1 MDVKN
6 IPLWDKMNLHMQTG
20 QLIVNDLS
28 KTNAITVKTEN
39 MLAKVIRQCKMEKAN
54 SRALTTQNE
63 ELKKIIMKIGVD
75 PNDKA
80 AIQKLMKSAEVE
92 ISSLRKKLK
101 LLATEHSMAVEVAEV
116 EKEKEEL
123 RLQLLRKDEELS
135 KVKQTVISLQNRI
148 ENHTCTFVLPQVMLI
163 LILKHGLF
171 SSTPN

>member
-1 MDVKN
+1 MKQVFTQIEERNQRIKANIEAQAEHNIPADQTRLLTVMDLEKDQFKMALSHLTGMSLGSSGSFKEVNIILYVKK
-6 IPLWDKMNLHMQTG
+6 IPLWDKMNLHMQTR

-28 KTNAITVKTEN
+28 KTNATAVKTEN

-80 AIQKLMKSAEVE
+80 AIQKLMKSAEAE

-101 LLATEHSMAVEVAEV
+101 LLAT
-116 EKEKEEL
+116 
-123 RLQLLRKDEELS
+123 
-135 KVKQTVISLQNRI
+135 
-148 ENHTCTFVLPQVMLI
+148 
-163 LILKHGLF
+163 
-171 SSTPN
+171 